1 MKKSFIIFITLL
13 ILSLGN
19 IFPTTGDAYIENAQ
33 VSGSIFSWEL
43 HFERTDAWPSGGL
56 SGALGSSAASFD
68 FNIGALNA
76 PVVVIEPGGPL
87 DNANY
92 NVTVQIIGGKCIV
105 DIPWSFH
112 LVAGVLPLNVKVKL
126 LTVSMNITDVNQTAG
141 LSWDVLNT
149 GFFDNEDATVIT
161 SLQGS
166 SNTPLP
172 VELNS
177 FTAKTDDFNVILN
190 WETATEINN
199 YGFEIEKQTGSKQS
213 VLGNWEMIGF
223 IEGHGNSNSPK
234 QYSFTDKN
242 LIGGSL
248 FKYRLK
254 QIDNDGTYEYS
265 DEIEVEIIPTEF
277 ALYQNYPNPFNPNTK
292 IRYQL
297 PQESEVIIKIYDILG
312 SEVITLLNEKK
323 EPGVYEVDFNA
334 SQLSSG
340 TYIYRLVAGSF
351 VVTRKMLLMK

>member
-1 MKKSFIIFITLL
+1 MELVSF
-13 ILSLGN
+13 
-19 IFPTTGDAYIENAQ
+19 TGQANEY
-33 VSGSIFSWEL
+33 SI
-43 HFERTDAWPSGGL
+43 
-56 SGALGSSAASFD
+56 
-68 FNIGALNA
+68 
-76 PVVVIEPGGPL
+76 
-87 DNANY
+87 
-92 NVTVQIIGGKCIV
+92 
-105 DIPWSFH
+105 
-112 LVAGVLPLNVKVKL
+112 
-126 LTVSMNITDVNQTAG
+126 
-141 LSWDVLNT
+141 
-149 GFFDNEDATVIT
+149 
-161 SLQGS
+161 
-166 SNTPLP
+166 
-172 VELNS
+172 ELNW
-177 FTAKTDDFNVILN
+177 K
-190 WETATEINN
+190 TATEVNN
-199 YGFEIEKQTGSKQS
+199 YGFDVERKITNSDWSK
-213 VLGNWEMIGF
+213 IGF
-223 IEGHGNSNSPK
+223 VEGHGNSNSPK

>member
-1 MKKSFIIFITLL
+1 MKKIYIIIITMVLAPSFSLFAQSIVINTGASIVVPSGADICAETHGKIT
-13 ILSLGN
+13 GN
-19 IFPTTGDAYIENAQ
+19 I
-33 VSGSIFSWEL
+33 SGEGTQCGNSE
-43 HFERTDAWPSGGL
+43 
-56 SGALGSSAASFD
+56 
-68 FNIGALNA
+68 
-76 PVVVIEPGGPL
+76 
-87 DNANY
+87 
-92 NVTVQIIGGKCIV
+92 
-105 DIPWSFH
+105 
-112 LVAGVLPLNVKVKL
+112 
-126 LTVSMNITDVNQTAG
+126 
-141 LSWDVLNT
+141 
-149 GFFDNEDATVIT
+149 
-161 SLQGS
+161 
-166 SNTPLP
+166 LP
-172 VELNS
+172 VELTS
-177 FTAKTDDFNVILN
+177 FTANVRENIVMLE
-190 WETATEINN
+190 WLTATEVNN

-254 QIDNDGTYEYS
+254 QIDNDGSYEYS

-277 ALYQNYPNPFNPNTK
+277 ALYQNYPNPFNPSTK

-323 EPGVYEVDFNA
+323 EPGVYEVEFNA

-340 TYIYRLVAGSF
+340 TYIYRLVAGGPSTSSGQSF
-351 VVTRKMLLMK
+351 VETKKMILLR

>member
-19 IFPTTGDAYIENAQ
+19 IFSQTGDAFIENAQ
-33 VSGSIFSWEL
+33 VSGSTFSWEF
-43 HFERTDAWPSGGL
+43 HFKRTDAWTSGLL
-56 SGALGSSAASFD
+56 SNALGSSAASFD
-68 FNIGALNA
+68 FNTVALNS
-76 PVVVIEPGGPL
+76 PSLVIEPGGPF

-105 DIPWSFH
+105 DIPFS
-112 LVAGVLPLNVKVKL
+112 LQVLDGELPLDVKVKL
-126 LTVSMNITDVNQTAG
+126 LTVSMNITDANQTAQ
-141 LSWDVLNT
+141 LSWDALNT
-149 GFFDNEDATVIT
+149 GFFDNADSTVT
-161 SLQGS
+161 TTLLGS
-166 SNTPLP
+166 SNAPLP

-177 FTAKTDDFNVILN
+177 FTAEANDYNVILN
-190 WETATEINN
+190 WQTATEINN

-277 ALYQNYPNPFNPNTK
+277 ALYQNYPNPFNPSTK

-297 PQESEVIIKIYDILG
+297 PQESKVIIKIYDILG

-351 VVTRKMLLMK
+351 VVTRKMLLLK

>member
-43 HFERTDAWPSGGL
+43 HFKRTDAWPSGGL

-68 FNIGALNA
+68 FNTGALNS
-76 PVVVIEPGGPL
+76 PSIVIETGGPL
-87 DNANY
+87 DNTNY

-105 DIPWSFH
+105 DIPIS
-112 LVAGVLPLNVKVKL
+112 LIVLAGVLPLNVKVKL
-126 LTVSMNITDVNQTAG
+126 LTVSMNITDANQTAQ
-141 LSWDVLNT
+141 LSWDALNT
-149 GFFDNEDATVIT
+149 GFFDNTDATVIT
-161 SLQGS
+161 TLLGS
-166 SNTPLP
+166 NNAPLP

-199 YGFEIEKQTGSKQS
+199 YGFDVERKITNGDWSK
-213 VLGNWEMIGF
+213 IGYV
-223 IEGHGNSNSPK
+223 EGAGNSSSPK
-234 QYSFTDKN
+234 SYKFTDNKP
-242 LIGGSL
+242 IGGSK
-248 FKYRLK
+248 FIYRLK

-277 ALYQNYPNPFNPNTK
+277 ALYQNYPNPFNPNTT

-297 PQESEVIIKIYDILG
+297 PQESKVIIKIYDILG

-323 EPGVYEVDFNA
+323 EPGVYEVEFNA
-334 SQLSSG
+334 SHLSSG
-340 TYIYRLVAGSF
+340 TYIYRIVADGF
-351 VVTRKMLLMK
+351 VETKKMVLLK